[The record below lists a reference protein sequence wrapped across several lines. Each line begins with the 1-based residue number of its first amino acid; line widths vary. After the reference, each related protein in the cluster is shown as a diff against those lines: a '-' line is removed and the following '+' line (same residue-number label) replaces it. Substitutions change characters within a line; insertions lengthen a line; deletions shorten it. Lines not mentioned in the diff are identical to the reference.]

1 NNTSNNDAM
10 IEELEELVP
19 VFSGSASHTRCFLHI
34 INLIAKSLIWQF
46 DIKKQTADEVLERRE
61 AAELMELSAGINKED
76 VTTIKE
82 DNIGDIGD
90 HADKDKDNGWVNEVE
105 ELSEG
110 ERAEPQHTIHPVKLA
125 LVKVRISSIP

>member
-1 NNTSNNDAM
+1 DNASNNDAM

-19 VFSGSASHTRCFLHI
+19 VFSGLTIHTRCFLHI

-46 DIKKQTADEVLERRE
+46 DVKKQTADEALESGE
-61 AAELMELSAGINKED
+61 AAELVELGAGINEED
-76 VTTIKE
+76 VTMIEE
-82 DNIGDIGD
+82 DNVGDIGD
-90 HADKDKDNGWVNEVE
+90 HADKEKDNGWVNKVE

-110 ERAEPQHTIHPVKLA
+110 ERAELQCTIHPVKLA